1 MGGIGGGIGGGWVVL
16 VNGKYLLR
24 PMVRVTR
31 AEALMSAI
39 LMRKPMAK
47 IPSTQGPPRTRP

>member
-1 MGGIGGGIGGGWVVL
+1 MGGGVGGGWVGL
-16 VNGKYLLR
+16 VNGKYSLR

-31 AEALMSAI
+31 AEALMSAM

-47 IPSTQGPPRTRP
+47 MPSTQGPPRTRP